1 VDRLRDSILLIVGGL
16 LLAWAPGALGVGAI
30 SGWLVGIPIVV
41 GILVAFQ
48 GVLTM
53 GELPIQVPAV
63 AQRLVG
69 TAMVILPAWRWSH
82 AHANQRV
89 LLGAVAL
96 LGIFLLATG
105 AGRKAF
111 SYWMLTAL
119 AGVLFAPF
127 VWMVLVSLHPPKSPI
142 PELKDIVPMSAVEL
156 KDAQGRPI
164 MVPEEGGKLVPKT
177 EPKFDPHWENYDSV
191 LNSPTLPVR
200 RFFLNTA
207 FVTFAVVF
215 AQLLITSLAAYG
227 LSRLRFRGREVV
239 FALFLGSMM
248 FAGPVTQI
256 PVYLML
262 RSFGWL
268 DTYWA
273 LIVPGVSSSFS
284 VFLLR
289 QFFLQIPFELDEA
302 ARIDGANDLVIY
314 WRVIMPLSRAA
325 LATAAAF
332 TFFGVWTD
340 FFGPLIYTNST
351 ELRTLEVGLSIFKNS
366 YGGGNWPL
374 QMTAALIV
382 LTPLLLV
389 FLFVQRYFTK
399 GIMLGS
405 IK

>member
-1 VDRLRDSILLIVGGL
+1 MERLRDTVAVFVAGL
-16 LLAWAPGALGVGAI
+16 LLCWLPGRLPTAEI
-30 SGWLVGIPIVV
+30 SGWLVGIPMTVGFVLIVQS
-41 GILVAFQ
+41 LVM
-48 GVLTM
+48 L
-53 GELPIQVPAV
+53 GELPIRVPKAFQH
-63 AQRLVG
+63 ALG
-69 TAMVILPAWRWSH
+69 AM
-82 AHANQRV
+82 
-89 LLGAVAL
+89 LLGVCLVVWVQAEGSEKASMIRIVAGAAGAYGL
-96 LGIFLLATG
+96 FLAGTG
-105 AGRKAF
+105 SGRKAA
-111 SYWMLTAL
+111 SYWLLTLLAAL
-119 AGVLFAPF
+119 LFAPF
-127 VWMVLVSLHPPKSPI
+127 AWMLMVSLHPPKTPI
-142 PELKDIVPMSAVEL
+142 PPLSEIVPRGANGVFE
-156 KDAQGRPI
+156 
-164 MVPEEGGKLVPKT
+164 
-177 EPKFDPHWENYDSV
+177 PHWENFDSV

-200 RFFLNTA
+200 RFFFNTL
-207 FVTFAVVF
+207 FVTSAVVVF
-215 AQLLITSLAAYG
+215 QLLITSLAAYG
-227 LSRLRFRGREVV
+227 LTRLRFRGREVV

-268 DTYWA
+268 DTYWS
-273 LIVPGVSSSFS
+273 LIVPGISSSFS

-314 WRVIMPLSRAA
+314 WRVILPLSRAA

-351 ELRTLEVGLSIFKNS
+351 EMRTLEVGLSIFKNS
-366 YGGGNWPL
+366 YGGSNWPL

-389 FLFVQRYFTK
+389 FLFCQRYFTK

>member
-1 VDRLRDSILLIVGGL
+1 MIRKQTFPLDQVRDAGLTLLGGL
-16 LLAWAPGALGVGAI
+16 LLLGLPSRLPTADISGWFVGIPMAVGAVLVVQFLVMLGELPLQVPPTAQRALGVLLALGAFALW
-30 SGWLVGIPIVV
+30 SGSATSEKAGLW
-41 GILVAFQ
+41 
-48 GVLTM
+48 
-53 GELPIQVPAV
+53 
-63 AQRLVG
+63 
-69 TAMVILPAWRWSH
+69 
-82 AHANQRV
+82 RV
-89 LLGAVAL
+89 LAGCGGVFGL
-96 LGIFLLATG
+96 FLAG
-105 AGRKAF
+105 SGSGRKA
-111 SYWMLTAL
+111 STYWLLTLL
-119 AGVLFAPF
+119 AVILFAPF
-127 VWMVLVSLHPPKSPI
+127 AWMLMVSLHPPKTPI
-142 PELKDIVPMSAVEL
+142 PPLSEIVPR
-156 KDAQGRPI
+156 GP
-164 MVPEEGGKLVPKT
+164 GGV
-177 EPKFDPHWENYDSV
+177 FQPHWENFDTV

-200 RFFLNTA
+200 RFFLNTV
-207 FVTFAVVF
+207 FVTSAVVV
-215 AQLLITSLAAYG
+215 AQLGITSLAAYG
-227 LSRLRFRGREVV
+227 LSRKRFRGREVV

-302 ARIDGANDLVIY
+302 AKIDGAGDFVIY
-314 WRVIMPLSRAA
+314 WRVILPLSRAA

-351 ELRTLEVGLSIFKNS
+351 EMRTLEVGLSIFKNS

-382 LTPLLLV
+382 LTPLLIV
-389 FLFVQRYFTK
+389 FLFCQRYFTR